1 MDSRELWFR
10 ARERALTLSE
20 KMGHSVRPRQWERER
35 LSSVLVPVSPDIS
48 RAQRSLDRRDYRR
61 AAEAL
66 RTHFSRRP
74 PRFPID
80 PRARPSLVDSLL
92 SQLPGAAE
100 DARWHA
106 DRLLEGSCDLLGY
119 RDVPVGPPA
128 QIDWLFDPVHE
139 RRPPTQFWGSIPY
152 LDPACGDHK
161 VIWEINRH
169 QRWLQLG
176 RAAWL
181 TGDSRYGDA
190 FRTELTSW
198 LQSNPPL
205 SGANWSSM
213 LELGFRTISW
223 IWSLH
228 FFVALDDETTDSTW
242 LIDVLLGLEAQLTHI
257 SRHLSRYFSPNTHLL
272 GEGLALY
279 IGGLV
284 LPELRSASRW
294 AALGR
299 QILLE
304 EAHRQ
309 INADGG
315 HAELSTHYHRYA
327 LDFYLFALTIAR
339 LTGDS
344 CARDF
349 ADVTSRL
356 ATFCRAMASDTGLLP
371 TIGDDDGGSLFPI
384 CGRPPSDASDSLSL
398 AAALLQRPDLAVG
411 DPPEETLWMLGGDRT
426 RLQWPDAT
434 SQPLTSKLFAD
445 TGYAVLRGRSAHA
458 IVDVGRHGFLNGG
471 HAHADALSIVLSVE
485 GRPLLVDPGTST
497 YTMDPERRDLYRSTA
512 MHNTATVDG
521 RSQSTPASPFHWKSA
536 ANSRIRLW
544 RSGPGFDLV
553 EADHDG
559 YSPDVHRRAV
569 LRNSS
574 ELWFVA
580 DHFLGQGDHELAI
593 RWHLDPAW
601 QLRHSDA
608 GSVGVHHADGPW
620 AAIASTAT
628 RLAESAELG
637 WCAPVYGQHR
647 PALTLT
653 ATEKNSAPFSVI
665 TVVAAGASPRV
676 LSLEKVPVAV
686 DGVDSSHRIG
696 VVGVYGHRRFVALFG
711 TETSDTASQTRPLHA
726 LELDGSV
733 LHTDARIAV
742 LGLSITHEPE
752 FLTLVD
758 ATQAEWTGPKSF
770 SIGPFT
776 SAADLHLDR
785 TTVLRLSDKPESESR
800 PANRMEPSTCAE

>member
-1 MDSRELWFR
+1 M
-10 ARERALTLSE
+10 AA
-20 KMGHSVRPRQWERER
+20 
-35 LSSVLVPVSPDIS
+35 PVI
-48 RAQRSLDRRDYRR
+48 
-61 AAEAL
+61 
-66 RTHFSRRP
+66 
-74 PRFPID
+74 
-80 PRARPSLVDSLL
+80 
-92 SQLPGAAE
+92 LPT
-100 DARWHA
+100 
-106 DRLLEGSCDLLGY
+106 S
-119 RDVPVGPPA
+119 PPA
-128 QIDWLFDPVHE
+128 
-139 RRPPTQFWGSIPY
+139 
-152 LDPACGDHK
+152 
-161 VIWEINRH
+161 
-169 QRWLQLG
+169 
-176 RAAWL
+176 
-181 TGDSRYGDA
+181 
-190 FRTELTSW
+190 
-198 LQSNPPL
+198 
-205 SGANWSSM
+205 
-213 LELGFRTISW
+213 
-223 IWSLH
+223 
-228 FFVALDDETTDSTW
+228 
-242 LIDVLLGLEAQLTHI
+242 
-257 SRHLSRYFSPNTHLL
+257 SP
-272 GEGLALY
+272 
-279 IGGLV
+279 
-284 LPELRSASRW
+284 RSAERW
-294 AALGR
+294 RATQACFPRSATTTEGR
-299 QILLE
+299 CF
-304 EAHRQ
+304 R
-309 INADGG
+309 
-315 HAELSTHYHRYA
+315 
-327 LDFYLFALTIAR
+327 F
-339 LTGDS
+339 
-344 CARDF
+344 
-349 ADVTSRL
+349 
-356 ATFCRAMASDTGLLP
+356 
-371 TIGDDDGGSLFPI
+371 

-434 SQPLTSKLFAD
+434 PQPLTSKLFAD

-497 YTMDPERRDLYRSTA
+497 YTIDPDRRDLYRSTA

-521 RSQSTPASPFHWKSA
+521 RSQSTPASPFHWKSS

-544 RSGPGFDLV
+544 RSAPEFDLV

-569 LRNSS
+569 LRNTS

-601 QLRHSDA
+601 QLRHRDT

-628 RLAESAELG
+628 RLAESTELG
-637 WCAPVYGQHR
+637 WCAPAYGQHR

-653 ATEKNSAPFSVI
+653 ATEKKSAPFSVI
-665 TVVAAGASPRV
+665 TVVAAGASPRA

-696 VVGVYGHRRFVALFG
+696 AVGVYGHRRFVALFG
-711 TETSDTASQTRPLHA
+711 TETTDTGSQTRPLQA

-758 ATQAEWTGPKSF
+758 ATQARWTGPKSF

-785 TTVLRLSDKPESESR
+785 TTVSRLSDKSQSESR
-800 PANRMEPSTCAE
+800 SADRMEPTTCAE